1 MRLPPKAPE
10 IIIKIRIMYKLLF
23 LIFLGLSLRGDAQ
36 DTARRTMDSA
46 SPVIVE
52 KDARIDQLVRKQ
64 IEINDLTTR
73 ESRRYVQGF
82 RIQVINSPDRTK
94 VLAAKAKVYEQFPDW
109 KPYLLYQSPNYK
121 LRVGNF
127 KTQDE
132 AQDALKQLAKL
143 FPSGVYII
151 QDVIEL
157 KLSDL
162 PKADTT
168 NP

>member
-1 MRLPPKAPE
+1 
-10 IIIKIRIMYKLLF
+10 MYKLLLAIAIFGF
-23 LIFLGLSLRGDAQ
+23 LRVSGQVR
-36 DTARRTMDSA
+36 DTMAMRPIDT
-46 SPVIVE
+46 VLTIE
-52 KDARIDQLVRKQ
+52 KDPRVDQLVRKQ

-73 ESRRYVQGF
+73 ESRRFVQGF
-82 RIQVINSPDRTK
+82 RVQVMNSPDRTK
-94 VLAAKAKVYEQFPDW
+94 VFEAKAKIYEQFPDY

-132 AQDALKQLAKL
+132 AEDAMRQLSKL
-143 FPSGVYII
+143 FPSGLYVIPNI
-151 QDVIEL
+151 IEL
-157 KLSDL
+157 KLSDV

>member
-1 MRLPPKAPE
+1 MH
-10 IIIKIRIMYKLLF
+10 KLLF
-23 LIFLGLSLRGDAQ
+23 LFLLLTGSRITAQ
-36 DTARRTMDSA
+36 VRDTTMLPRADSA
-46 SPVIVE
+46 NPVVVE
-52 KDARIDQLVRKQ
+52 KDPRIDQLVKKQ
-64 IEINDLTTR
+64 IEINEVTTR

-82 RIQVINSPDRTK
+82 RIQVMNSPDRAK
-94 VLAAKAKVYEQFPDW
+94 VFAAKAKVFEQFPDW

-132 AQDALKQLAKL
+132 AQDAMRQLSKL
-143 FPSGVYII
+143 FPSGLYVIP
-151 QDVIEL
+151 DVIEL

>member
-1 MRLPPKAPE
+1 MKTF
-10 IIIKIRIMYKLLF
+10 MHKLLILSF
-23 LIFLGLSLRGDAQ
+23 LFVGSTAKAQ
-36 DTARRTMDSA
+36 VDSA
-46 SPVIVE
+46 SPVVVQ
-52 KDARIDQLVRKQ
+52 KDPRIDLLVKKQ
-64 IEINDLTTR
+64 IEINEVTTR

-82 RIQVINSPDRTK
+82 RIQVMNSPDRVK
-94 VLAAKAKVYEQFPDW
+94 VFAAKAKVFEQFPDW

-121 LRVGNF
+121 LRIGNF

-132 AQDALKQLAKL
+132 AQDAMRQLSKL
-143 FPSGVYII
+143 FPSGLYVIP
-151 QDVIEL
+151 DVIEL